1 MHILNFEIV
10 DLGPLFSDW
19 FDDWGASYRQ
29 TLNSSVIGQ
38 GPTAKAAFLDAMN
51 KLALEGF
58 ATSLVQE
65 VGIEMGLFSAQAETD
80 ATKIELHCEINQDDF
95 AEDEPDG
102 IVYHIGI
109 RYESEQA
116 EVEV

>member
-19 FDDWGASYRQ
+19 FSDWGASYRQ
-29 TLNSSVIGQ
+29 SLNSSVIGE
-38 GPTAKAAFLDAMN
+38 GPTAKAAFIDAMN

-65 VGIEMGLFSAQAETD
+65 VGIDMGLFSKQAEAD
-80 ATKIELHCEINQDDF
+80 ATTMELHCEISQDDF
-95 AEDEPDG
+95 PTDELDK

-109 RYESEQA
+109 RYEAA
-116 EVEV
+116 EVTIV